1 MCKMFVVAKRH
12 YAIYTKRCRALN
24 EKKMGLFNF
33 SKKKAGVESE
43 TNGLNDEKE
52 LNLFQDSLESPEFL
66 KKIKNLKDINKKFQK
81 GLNLLHFA
89 AEYGELKLA
98 TELLDL
104 GIKVDEKNDF
114 GNTPLWTAVFNA
126 NGNYELVELLLK
138 HGANPNSVNNADNT
152 PLKFAETI
160 QDEELIKK
168 LKTHY
173 NKV

>member
-1 MCKMFVVAKRH
+1 
-12 YAIYTKRCRALN
+12 
-24 EKKMGLFNF
+24 MGLFNF
-33 SKKKAGVESE
+33 SKKKVGTESN
-43 TNGLNDEKE
+43 TNGLNEAKE
-52 LNLFQDSLESPEFL
+52 LNLFEDNLDSLEFL
-66 KKIKNLKDINKKFQK
+66 KKVRNLKDIDKKFQK

-98 TELLDL
+98 TELLEL

-126 NGNYELVELLLK
+126 KGNYELVELLLK

-160 QDEELIKK
+160 QDEKLIKK
-168 LKTHY
+168 IKTHY
-173 NKV
+173 NKS

>member
-1 MCKMFVVAKRH
+1 MPFINKSSNILSSSSLKEDDDRVISIVLRILKHSLRKDYITKLNRFHFYLPTQNLALSDNLDTLKTLINSQNLLKM
-12 YAIYTKRCRALN
+12 L
-24 EKKMGLFNF
+24 E
-33 SKKKAGVESE
+33 
-43 TNGLNDEKE
+43 DEYSYLAPAE
-52 LNLFQDSLESPEFL
+52 LN
-66 KKIKNLKDINKKFQK
+66 
-81 GLNLLHFA
+81 
-89 AEYGELKLA
+89 
-98 TELLDL
+98 T
-104 GIKVDEKNDF
+104 EKNDF